1 MRKEIIKASGK
12 IRCDKCPN
20 GSELNCKAMDICT
33 FAFYKGYESGERA
46 VRKKIKNNQLN
57 HKKK

>member
-12 IRCDKCPN
+12 IRCVECPN
-20 GSELNCKAMDICT
+20 GKEMDCKVMEICA

-46 VRKKIKNNQLN
+46 TKKKIKLKNQI
-57 HKKK
+57 KKSN